1 MVDVF
6 CGSENSEN
14 SENPEP
20 RRRKIDNK
28 KKTTMKNVI
37 KSMMQRLHELTEG
50 MDDVTYMGVM
60 EDLMGALEEEYGR
73 LSDKHP
79 ELYERWKQ

>member
-1 MVDVF
+1 
-6 CGSENSEN
+6 
-14 SENPEP
+14 
-20 RRRKIDNK
+20 
-28 KKTTMKNVI
+28 MKNVI

-79 ELYERWKQ
+79 ELYERWRQ